1 LSGSK
6 AKGAVR
12 EALNIASVEV
22 ENGTAPEAV
31 PVVAKIRRPSWSVV
45 QTVVGGGIIMVLNA
59 STGILTARALLP
71 AGRGNLAAITLW
83 PIFLAFVT
91 SLGMPRALIYFLRCR
106 KEESARLIPT
116 GLMASMLLGCIA
128 AVGGALFLPFW
139 LHNYSHEVIR
149 AAQFCLMTTPAFAL
163 IEAARAVLEASG
175 SFLASNIVRVSQPA
189 GTLAMLLCLLAVH
202 HLTPVTAGFVY
213 TFATVPS
220 LLIVLWQV
228 RDIVNSRWRMD
239 IASCRLLLSYGIR
252 SYGVDIL
259 GALALQLDQVL
270 VIRMLAPA
278 AMGIYGVTLSLSRM
292 VCLFQV
298 SVASVLFPQ
307 ASGRTVD
314 EILSMTEYSTRVSTL
329 ITGACAVAAGLV
341 GPFLLRILYG
351 REYAGASVTL
361 DILLV
366 EITLSG
372 AVYVL
377 SQAYMAV
384 GRPGLVTI
392 MQAIGLS
399 LSIPMML
406 LLIPRWGIN
415 GAAAALIASTVA
427 RFLFVYFGF
436 SFILRIPRPDL
447 MPHLSDVQMILLRLK
462 RLPAPKVATS

>member
-1 LSGSK
+1 
-6 AKGAVR
+6 VR
-12 EALNIASVEV
+12 EALSIASVEI
-22 ENGTAPEAV
+22 ESGTAPEAV
-31 PVVAKIRRPSWSVV
+31 PVEHKGQRPSWSVF
-45 QTVVGGGIIMVLNA
+45 QTVIGGGIIVLLNA

-71 AGRGNLAAITLW
+71 AGRGNLAAIMLW
-83 PIFLAFVT
+83 PFFLAYIT
-91 SLGMPRALIYFLRCR
+91 SLGMPRALIYFLRSR
-106 KEESARLIPT
+106 KDERARLIPT
-116 GLMASMLLGCIA
+116 GLIATLLLGCIA
-128 AVGGALFLPFW
+128 AVGGMFFLPLW

-149 AAQFCLMTTPAFAL
+149 AAQFCLMTTPIFGL
-163 IEAARAVLEASG
+163 IESARAVLEASG
-175 SFLASNIVRVSQPA
+175 SFLASNVVRVSQPA
-189 GTLAMLLCLLAVH
+189 ATLAMLLCLLALH
-202 HLTPVTAGFVY
+202 HLTPVSAGVVY

-228 RDIVNSRWRMD
+228 RHLVGDRWRLD
-239 IASCRLLLSYGIR
+239 IASFRLLLSYGVR

-278 AMGIYGVTLSLSRM
+278 AMGIYGVTLSLSRI

-307 ASGRTVD
+307 ASGRTAD
-314 EILSMTEYSTRVSTL
+314 EILTMTEYSTRVSTL
-329 ITGACAVAAGLV
+329 ITGACALAAASV
-341 GPFLLRILYG
+341 GPFLLRVLYG
-351 REYAGASVTL
+351 REYSGASLTL

-415 GAAAALIASTVA
+415 GAAAALITSTVA
-427 RFLFVYFGF
+427 RFLFVYVGF
-436 SFILRIPRPDL
+436 SFILKIPRPDL
-447 MPHLSDVQMILLRLK
+447 LPRLSDVQTILLRLK
-462 RLPAPKVATS
+462 RLPVPKVATS